1 MAAGRTSYEAMFLSG
16 CADTRSLR
24 SVSAIGIIDSLQPPH
39 CTISSGK
46 QTSPETT
53 IQTDQTPHSRTG
65 LSQRHSRKGLPAIP
79 AKLPVIPRH
88 SRKTPRHS
96 RGQNSPSFPPSITE
110 QPILNEL
117 ARCGLL
123 YAFPRGSVGTRKVSP
138 PFPQNSP
145 PFLQNSPSFPRR
157 RESITEQPIL
167 NELARCGLLYA
178 FPRGSVGTRKNK
190 APTGGAIISA
200 CPCCSCYF
208 SRQAILGSQAVLDLR
223 IHPGIGTELLPFNL
237 VKTFYMPIVAIRL
250 ISWR

>member
-1 MAAGRTSYEAMFLSG
+1 MRQCFCPGVPIPAPCGAFQQSASSIPCSPPIAQSAAGSRPPPKPPSRP
-16 CADTRSLR
+16 TRHL
-24 SVSAIGIIDSLQPPH
+24 I
-39 CTISSGK
+39 
-46 QTSPETT
+46 
-53 IQTDQTPHSRTG
+53 
-65 LSQRHSRKGLPAIP
+65 PAQDYLNVIP
-79 AKLPVIPRH
+79 AKVSPPF
-88 SRKTPRHS
+88 P
-96 RGQNSPSFPPSITE
+96 QNSPSFPRRRESITE

-117 ARCGLL
+117 ARVCIP
-123 YAFPRGSVGTRKVSP
+123 AKVSP

>member
-1 MAAGRTSYEAMFLSG
+1 MRQCFCPGVPIPAPCGAFQQSASSIPCSPPIAQSAAGSRPPPKPPSRP
-16 CADTRSLR
+16 TRHL
-24 SVSAIGIIDSLQPPH
+24 
-39 CTISSGK
+39 
-46 QTSPETT
+46 
-53 IQTDQTPHSRTG
+53 
-65 LSQRHSRKGLPAIP
+65 IP
-79 AKLPVIPRH
+79 AQDYLNVIP
-88 SRKTPRHS
+88 
-96 RGQNSPSFPPSITE
+96 
-110 QPILNEL
+110 
-117 ARCGLL
+117 A
-123 YAFPRGSVGTRKVSP
+123 KVSP

-145 PFLQNSPSFPRR
+145 SFPQNSPPFPQNSPPFPQNSPSFPRR

-200 CPCCSCYF
+200 CPCCSCCF
-208 SRQAILGSQAVLDLR
+208 SRQAILGSQAVPDLR